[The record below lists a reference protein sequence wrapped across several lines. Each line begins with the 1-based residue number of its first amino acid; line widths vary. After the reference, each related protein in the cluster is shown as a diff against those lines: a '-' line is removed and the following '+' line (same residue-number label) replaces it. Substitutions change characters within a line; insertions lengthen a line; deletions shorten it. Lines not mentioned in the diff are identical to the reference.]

1 MLIPDEKSFVLLPHV
16 IKQNAQTDPHG
27 VFARIPAGS
36 KYTDGYRDVTKLQL
50 HKAVNHT
57 ASLLRQNL
65 GESKRFETLA
75 YIGPGDLRYSII
87 VVAGIKAGYKVRVH
101 SLFNVTCQ

>member
-1 MLIPDEKSFVLLPHV
+1 MLIADDKSSILLPH
-16 IKQNAQTDPHG
+16 IIEQNARADPNG

-50 HKAVNHT
+50 HNAVNYT
-57 ASLLRQNL
+57 ASLLKRNL
-65 GESKRFETLA
+65 GESQNFETLA

-87 VVAGIKAGYKVRVH
+87 VVAGAKAGYKVRPIPQHV
-101 SLFNVTCQ
+101 LQ